1 MSQQPPDRSTKKSL
15 FAAKE
20 KRVVTQQR
28 NRANHAPRF
37 IKTEN

>member
-20 KRVVTQQR
+20 KRVATRQR
-28 NRANHAPRF
+28 KRANDAPRF
-37 IKTEN
+37 IKH